1 VISDVVSSSQGKI
14 KKGFDRKRLLSGLL
28 AGAFGL
34 LVVGLGGWWFT
45 LALGV
50 IVHLGLLEFFRM
62 AQFKGMRPATKTT
75 LVACQLL
82 LFSTQWANSGGLP
95 ALLPDAVLP
104 LSGAAICGWLLLQ
117 PKTGSIADIAASIFG
132 LFYLGFLPSHWLR
145 LRNLTDFDIAPVLQ
159 RLSIDNS
166 WLSSGL
172 LITLAAC
179 LMVVASDIGSYMIGR
194 RIGRHPLSPISPSKT
209 IEGAIGG
216 ALCSVLVGALM
227 ASLMGWT
234 LGWLSGGLLGALV
247 ALFALVGDLTESMM
261 KRDAGVK
268 DSGDALPG
276 HGGILDRIDSYL
288 FTPAVVYYAL
298 ILVMPLIAN

>member
-1 VISDVVSSSQGKI
+1 MISDVVSSSQGKS
-14 KKGFDRKRLLSGLL
+14 KQGFDRKRLLSGLL

-45 LALGV
+45 LALGG

-132 LFYLGFLPSHWLR
+132 LFYLGFLPSHWLK
-145 LRNLTDFDIAPVLQ
+145 LRNLTDFDVAPILQ

-234 LGWLSGGLLGALV
+234 LAWLSGGLLGALV

-298 ILVMPLIAN
+298 ILMMPLIAN